1 MIPIA
6 AVGAPKV
13 ATYLEPH
20 QARNR
25 KPTAYEDLLGD
36 SIERG
41 FAAGL
46 HERDALV
53 DYLNQAGPPGPDGQA
68 WTAGSFEAEM
78 ARLGA

>member
-6 AVGAPKV
+6 AVQAPVV
-13 ATYLEPH
+13 ASYLEPH
-20 QARNR
+20 QARTR

-41 FAAGL
+41 FATGL
-46 HERDALV
+46 HELDALLV
-53 DYLNQAGPPGPDGQA
+53 YLNKAGPLGPDGQP
-68 WTAGSFEAEM
+68 WTPETFQAEM

>member
-6 AVGAPKV
+6 AVQAPTV
-13 ATYLEPH
+13 ASYLEPH
-20 QARNR
+20 QARTR

-46 HERDALV
+46 HEQDALLA
-53 DYLNQAGPPGPDGQA
+53 YLNKVGPLGPDGQP
-68 WTAGSFEAEM
+68 WTAKTFQAEM

>member
-6 AVGAPKV
+6 AVTAPTT
-13 ATYLEPH
+13 ATYLEPN
-20 QARNR
+20 QARTR

-46 HERDALV
+46 HELDALV
-53 DYLNQAGPPGPDGQA
+53 EHLNKAGPLGPDGQP
-68 WTAGSFEAEM
+68 WTPAIFEAEM

>member
-6 AVGAPKV
+6 AVTAPVV
-13 ATYLEPH
+13 ASYLEPH

-36 SIERG
+36 SIERAY
-41 FAAGL
+41 AAGIHDL
-46 HERDALV
+46 DALV
-53 DYLNQAGPPGPDGQA
+53 AALNRSGPPAPNGEP
-68 WTAGSFEAEM
+68 WTAETFQREM

>member
-6 AVGAPKV
+6 AVTAPVV
-13 ATYLEPH
+13 ASYLEPH

-36 SIERG
+36 SIERAY
-41 FAAGL
+41 AAGF
-46 HERDALV
+46 HELDALLE
-53 DYLNQAGPPGPDGQA
+53 YLNKVGPTGPDGQA
-68 WTAGSFEAEM
+68 WTPETFEREM